1 MIHRV
6 LLARQCLDKI
16 CPEVRL
22 RLDSVHNKKEAMVIG
37 WGITNCTTTYITID
51 KQQQQFVR

>member
-16 CPEVRL
+16 YPEVRL
-22 RLDSVHNKKEAMVIG
+22 RLDSVHNKKEAVVIG
-37 WGITNCTTTYITID
+37 WGITNYTTTYVTKD
-51 KQQQQFVR
+51 EQQQQFIR